1 MNDSHQEG
9 RIRDMAYKFWEDEG
23 RPAGR
28 ADEHWHRARAFI
40 EGQPQ
45 PAPFPEE
52 DAGPAQQASKKG
64 MAVKSA
70 KRAAKIEEPA
80 GNQASLEQPG
90 GDTPLEGL
98 SDMAT
103 KRARTMKPRGK

>member
-52 DAGPAQQASKKG
+52 NRAPAQQALKKG
-64 MAVKSA
+64 IATKSA
-70 KRAAKIEEPA
+70 KRAAKNEEAA
-80 GNQASLEQPG
+80 GNQASLEHPG
-90 GDTPLEGL
+90 DDTPVEVL
-98 SDMAT
+98 SDMT
-103 KRARTMKPRGK
+103 VQRTRTIKPRAK